1 MMVIFNFNVGVFGYV
16 DSGKIS
22 LFKVLSMVESI
33 VSFDKNFQSR
43 ECGIIFDLGFFLFF
57 VDIFEYF

>member
-33 VSFDKNFQSR
+33 VSFDKNF
-43 ECGIIFDLGFFLFF
+43 
-57 VDIFEYF
+57 